1 MGATALVSR
10 PAAKPGFGVAS
21 ADTAAAAPTRSRYP
35 SMSLEIST
43 GHASVTGQRERNEDF
58 CATVTPEGSELESK
72 GALLAVADGVS
83 GSSGGREAAEYT
95 VRGLLSDYYATP
107 DTWTIPH
114 ALDKVLYANN
124 QWLLG
129 QAAAQRELAGMATTL
144 SVLVLRGRRYYVA
157 HVGDSRIYL
166 LRGDRLTRLTDDHV
180 WDRPDMRHVLTRALG
195 LGPHLVMDYVEEA
208 LEEGDVF
215 VLVSDGVWEP
225 LGDKSMHELLQL
237 HREPGRAARA
247 LVEQAL
253 ACGGQ
258 DNASAIVARVHAV
271 AHGDLRDSVVG
282 GAVLV
287 PPPKARPGDV
297 IDQFE
302 VLELLHE
309 SRATLL
315 YKVRNR
321 ADGSLGVLKTLQ
333 PAVADDAQRAALL
346 TEEWLAR
353 RVVSH
358 YFPQVL
364 PLAAGQRTY
373 LYYVMSYHAGA
384 TLQQRLDHG
393 THFSVAD
400 AVRVGIRLM
409 KGLGALHRLNIVHRD
424 IKPANLH
431 LGTDDKLRILDL
443 GVALNRG
450 TLHNASD
457 GAPGTP
463 SYLAPEQFAGETA
476 DAQADLFAAGVTL
489 FHLLTRRYPY
499 GEIEPFQHP
508 KFGDPVMPTRYRPDI
523 SQWLEGVLLKSVAR
537 EKKLRFETAEE
548 FLLALERGGRQPVA
562 PPPRTPL
569 AARDPLLLWRSIA
582 AVALVLNLILCYLLW
597 AS

>member
-1 MGATALVSR
+1 
-10 PAAKPGFGVAS
+10 
-21 ADTAAAAPTRSRYP
+21 
-35 SMSLEIST
+35 MSLDIST
-43 GHASVTGQRERNEDF
+43 GHASVAGPRERNEDF
-58 CATVTPEGSELESK
+58 CGTVIPDGRELETK

-83 GSSGGREAAEYT
+83 GNSGGREAAEYT

-144 SVLVLRGRRYYVA
+144 SVLVLRGQRYYVA

-166 LRGDRLTRLTDDHV
+166 LRDDRLTRLTDDHV
-180 WDRPDMRHVLTRALG
+180 WDRPDMRHVLTRAVG
-195 LGPHLVMDYVEEA
+195 LGPHLVMDYAEDT
-208 LEEGDVF
+208 LECGDVF

-225 LGDKSMHELLQL
+225 LGDKTTHELLLL
-237 HREPGRAARA
+237 HREPEYAAQA
-247 LVEQAL
+247 LVDTAL
-253 ACGGQ
+253 ARGGK
-258 DNASAIVARVHAV
+258 DNASAIVVRVNAV
-271 AHGDLRDSVVG
+271 AIGDLRDSVIE
-282 GAVLV
+282 GAALAA
-287 PPPKARPGDV
+287 PPKARPGDA
-297 IDQFE
+297 IDSFE

-321 ADGSLGVLKTLQ
+321 VDGTLAVLKTLQ
-333 PAVADDAQRAALL
+333 PSIAADSTQCAALL
-346 TEEWLAR
+346 TEEWLSR

-358 YFPQVL
+358 YFPQVV
-364 PLAAGQRTY
+364 PLAAGERSH
-373 LYYVMSYHAGA
+373 LYYVMSYHEGA
-384 TLQQRLDHG
+384 TLQQRLDRG
-393 THFSVAD
+393 AHFTIAD
-400 AVRVGIRLM
+400 TVRFGIRLL
-409 KGLGALHRLNIVHRD
+409 KGLGALHRMNIIHRD

-431 LGTDDKLRILDL
+431 LGADDKLRILDL

-450 TLHNASD
+450 AMHEAHD

-463 SYLAPEQFAGETA
+463 SYIAPELLAGEPA
-476 DAQADLFAAGVTL
+476 DAQADLYAAGVTL
-489 FHLLTRRYPY
+489 YHLLTRKYPY

-508 KFGDPVMPTRYRPDI
+508 RFGEPAAPTRYRPDI
-523 SQWLEGVLLKSVAR
+523 PQWLEAALLKAVAR

-548 FLLALERGGRQPVA
+548 FLLALERGEHRPLT

-582 AVALVLNLILCYLLW
+582 AVALILNLVLLYLLW
-597 AS
+597 VS

>member
-1 MGATALVSR
+1 
-10 PAAKPGFGVAS
+10 
-21 ADTAAAAPTRSRYP
+21 
-35 SMSLEIST
+35 MSLEIST
-43 GHASVTGQRERNEDF
+43 GHASLAGPRERNEDF
-58 CATVTPEGSELESK
+58 CGTVTPAGRELETK
-72 GALLAVADGVS
+72 GALLALADGVS
-83 GSSGGREAAEYT
+83 GNSGGREAAEYT

-107 DTWTIPH
+107 DTWTVPH

-129 QAAAQRELAGMATTL
+129 QASAHRELAGMATTL
-144 SVLVLRGRRYYVA
+144 SALVLRGRRYYVA

-166 LRGDRLTRLTDDHV
+166 LRRDRLLRLTGDHV
-180 WDRPDMRHVLTRALG
+180 WDRADMRHVLTRAVG
-195 LGPHLVMDYVEEA
+195 LSPHLVMDYAEDM
-208 LEEGDVF
+208 LEPGDVF
-215 VLVSDGVWEP
+215 VLVSDGAWEP
-225 LGDKSMHELLQL
+225 LGDKTMHELLQL
-237 HREPGRAARA
+237 HHMPERAAQV
-247 LVEQAL
+247 LVEKAL
-253 ACGGQ
+253 ARGGQ
-258 DNASAIVARVHAV
+258 DNASAIVVRVSAV
-271 AHGDLRDSVVG
+271 AHGDLRDSV
-282 GAVLV
+282 AESASLA
-287 PPPKARPGDV
+287 PPPKARPGHAVDR
-297 IDQFE
+297 FE

-321 ADGSLGVLKTLQ
+321 ADGSLAVLKTLQ
-333 PAVADDAQRAALL
+333 PAAAADSAQCAALL
-346 TEEWLAR
+346 TEEWLSR

-384 TLQQRLDHG
+384 TLQQRLDRG
-393 THFSVAD
+393 AHFSVAD

-431 LGTDDKLRILDL
+431 LGADDKLRILDL

-450 TLHNASD
+450 AMHAAHD

-463 SYLAPEQFAGETA
+463 SFMAPELLAGEPA
-476 DAQADLFAAGVTL
+476 DAQADLYAAGVAL
-489 FHLLTRRYPY
+489 YHLLTRKYPY

-508 KFGDPVMPTRYRPDI
+508 RFGEPAAPTRYRPDI
-523 SQWLEGVLLKSVAR
+523 PHWFEAALLKAVAR

-548 FLLALERGGRQPVA
+548 FLLALERGERWPLT

-582 AVALVLNLILCYLLW
+582 AVSLILNLILLYLLW
-597 AS
+597 VR

>member
-1 MGATALVSR
+1 
-10 PAAKPGFGVAS
+10 
-21 ADTAAAAPTRSRYP
+21 
-35 SMSLEIST
+35 MSLDITT
-43 GHASVTGQRERNEDF
+43 GHASLAGPRERNEDF
-58 CATVTPEGSELESK
+58 CGTVVPAGRELETK

-83 GSSGGREAAEYT
+83 GNSGGREAAEYT

-157 HVGDSRIYL
+157 HVGDSRVYL
-166 LRGDRLTRLTDDHV
+166 LRGDHLTRLTNDHV
-180 WDRPDMRHVLTRALG
+180 WDRPDMRHVLTRAVG
-195 LGPHLVMDYVEEA
+195 LGPHLVMDYAEDT
-208 LEEGDVF
+208 LECGDVF

-237 HREPGRAARA
+237 HREPERAARA
-247 LVEQAL
+247 LVEKAL

-271 AHGDLRDSVVG
+271 AHGDLRDSVVA
-282 GAVLV
+282 GAALV

-302 VLELLHE
+302 VIELLHE

-315 YKVRNR
+315 YQVRHRSN
-321 ADGSLGVLKTLQ
+321 GSLGVLKTLH
-333 PAVADDAQRAALL
+333 PAAADEAQCAALL
-346 TEEWLAR
+346 AEEWLSR

-364 PLAAGQRTY
+364 PLTAGQRTY

-409 KGLGALHRLNIVHRD
+409 KGLGALHRMNIVHRD

-431 LGTDDKLRILDL
+431 LGADDKLRILDL

-450 TLHNASD
+450 AMHEAHD

-463 SYLAPEQFAGETA
+463 SFIAPELLAGEPA
-476 DAQADLFAAGVTL
+476 DAQADLYAAGVTL
-489 FHLLTRRYPY
+489 YHLLTRKYPY

-508 KFGDPVMPTRYRPDI
+508 RFGEPAAPTRYRPDI
-523 SQWLEGVLLKSVAR
+523 PQWLEAALLKAVAR

-548 FLLALERGGRQPVA
+548 FLLALERGEYRPLT

-582 AVALVLNLILCYLLW
+582 AVALILNLILLYLLW
-597 AS
+597 IS